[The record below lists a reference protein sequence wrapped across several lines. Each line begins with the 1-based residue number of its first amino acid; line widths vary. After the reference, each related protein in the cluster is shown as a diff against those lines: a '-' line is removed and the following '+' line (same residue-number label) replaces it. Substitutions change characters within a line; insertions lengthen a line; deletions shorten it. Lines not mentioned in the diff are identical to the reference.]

1 MEAGHNSNAQ
11 LKSLVERIENLDEE
25 IKGLNSDKSDIFQEA
40 KSNGYDVKALRK
52 VIALRKISAEDRA
65 AQDAILDTYL
75 NALGMV

>member
-11 LKSLVERIENLDEE
+11 LKSLVERIENINEE
-25 IKGLNSDKSDIFQEA
+25 IKGLTADRGDIFQEA